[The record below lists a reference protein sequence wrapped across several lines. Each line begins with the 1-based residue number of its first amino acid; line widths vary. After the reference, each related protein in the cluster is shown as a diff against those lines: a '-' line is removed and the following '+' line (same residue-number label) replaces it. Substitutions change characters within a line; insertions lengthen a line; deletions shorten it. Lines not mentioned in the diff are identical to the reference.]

1 MTSKYSIKR
10 RRRRK
15 NTRRKRGG
23 DPDAAKKI
31 QKFVRGRQSRKKTV
45 QRLSQNPFQT
55 GAVDALV
62 PGMYRDGFTPFFE
75 RPGEHIDREF
85 NISPTSETP
94 LARDVKKLKK
104 KRKVKERANERRW
117 VIDLLTNIDGKGA
130 DSKFSR
136 ASLIKS
142 TDPDLILRL
151 TSDEDYI
158 NDQMLAQ
165 LARIKA
171 SQSTRGGKRRRKS
184 RRKKS
189 RRRRQ
194 RKKRT
199 RRR

>member
-45 QRLSQNPFQT
+45 ERLSQNPFQT

-75 RPGEHIDREF
+75 RPFVHIAKDF
-85 NISPTSETP
+85 LISPTSETP
-94 LARDVKKLKK
+94 LARDVEELKK
-104 KRKVKERANERRW
+104 KRKVEERADARRW
-117 VIDLLTNIDGKGA
+117 VIDLLTNIDGKGT

-136 ASLIKS
+136 DSLIES
-142 TDPDLILRL
+142 TRPELILRER
-151 TSDEDYI
+151 SDDDYI
-158 NDQMLAQ
+158 NDQRRAQ
-165 LARIKA
+165 LARIVA
-171 SQSTRGGKRRRKS
+171 RQSTRGGKRRRKS